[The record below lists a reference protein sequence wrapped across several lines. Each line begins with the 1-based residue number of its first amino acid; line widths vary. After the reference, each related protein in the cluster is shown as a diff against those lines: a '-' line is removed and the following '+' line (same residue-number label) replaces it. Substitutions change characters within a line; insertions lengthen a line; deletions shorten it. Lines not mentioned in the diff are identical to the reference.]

1 MNMEVFLKRM
11 DELVDKG
18 NVKMLWPQVQDV
30 DEEDTLASQLIYYW
44 STGFPNL
51 CQKTKPLLT

>member
-30 DEEDTLASQLIYYW
+30 DEEDTLASQLIYY
-44 STGFPNL
+44 
-51 CQKTKPLLT
+51 